1 MFTDKLTTST
11 DDRTYPAGQIIIFQ
25 GAQIIETYV
34 IKKGYV
40 LVYDI
45 APDGDRK
52 VLMILK
58 KGQMLPL
65 IWSNK
70 TTKVIRYFYEAL
82 TDTEVSV
89 YRTKLIQ
96 ELAQKD
102 LEASTA
108 LLDYYINMINVLTL
122 RLHTIEGTS
131 AKHKIAELFMY
142 LQKACGRRLEAGT
155 YMIRPELTQQLLA
168 EMCGI
173 SRETVSINLKE
184 LTDSGAITTKNNR
197 YVISLK
203 KLQAQIQDVD

>member
-1 MFTDKLTTST
+1 MFTNKLTTLT
-11 DDRTYPAGQIIIFQ
+11 DDRTYPEGQIIIFQ

-40 LVYDI
+40 IVYDI
-45 APDGDRK
+45 SPDGDRK

-70 TTKVIRYFYEAL
+70 SRKIMRYFYEAL
-82 TDTEVSV
+82 TDVEVSV
-89 YRTKLIQ
+89 YRTKDIRT
-96 ELAQKD
+96 LAHED
-102 LEASTA
+102 LETA
-108 LLDYYINMINVLTL
+108 TMLLDYYVKKIEVLTL

-131 AKHKIAELFMY
+131 AKHKIAELFIY
-142 LQKACGRRLEAGT
+142 LKRACGRRLEPGKF
-155 YMIRPELTQQLLA
+155 MIRPELTQQLLA

-184 LTDSGAITTKNNR
+184 LTDTGAISIKNNR
-197 YVISLK
+197 FVVNIKQLK
-203 KLQAQIQDVD
+203 AAIADAN